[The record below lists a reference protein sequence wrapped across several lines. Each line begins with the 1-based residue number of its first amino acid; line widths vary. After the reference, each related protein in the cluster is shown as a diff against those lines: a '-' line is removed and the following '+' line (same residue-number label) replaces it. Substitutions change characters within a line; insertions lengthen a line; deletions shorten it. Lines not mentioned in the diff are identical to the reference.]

1 MPLINPDT
9 LSNPAI
15 GELAP
20 NQGIQ
25 QPIPVAAPAYPPG
38 YTFEDLKEKVKN
50 LKKQWESRIQTCKK
64 NRLLRNMQIDNEE
77 MRSRGKFK
85 PDEIY
90 IPYHVINDNI
100 TKESAA
106 YINFITRSKNAATFR
121 IRNSAE
127 VNNFENLERVFTGAV
142 RYEGYEHEVFPVID
156 GHALHGL
163 DSIEVKYE
171 PTRPGFFEFEHIGYE
186 NLWYPLK
193 VQRGRF
199 QYSPM
204 LVRNCEVTKE
214 ELKDVADI
222 DPAQLD
228 LLFVDKDKNDTE
240 KDYACVQKV
249 YYRIDGIVNIC
260 WMNVDVSTGFLRA
273 PKPLHLGR
281 WKIIVDEMTNI
292 EISRQPINETFYNI
306 VPFPYSITENKQ
318 LVETLGRAAL
328 DENTQEAVSSM
339 VSNIINAYHRAC
351 QTFWAPKNPTSST
364 EIEMLDLVLE
374 NGRGLSQPVDFFSH
388 PYPDAAGMTL
398 VQALITQNKAETSQ
412 INFAVGNRADFASR
426 KTAKEVDVAEDVDGE
441 LKATQVVL
449 FSSSWTQVLNIGYLI
464 FKSQVEIGTIKIEDF
479 DASILQKDLIL
490 QAAGINEVTQ
500 RKETLE
506 NLQNLWPI
514 IQSNPMVAQ
523 VVLRKIIQLM
533 VPSMSDEILM
543 AMQQAGMDQ
552 KAVLAGLVGIIKAIA
567 TEHPDV
573 IPPESM
579 GQLAQLLQQAE
590 QIVATPEIGQEQTPQ
605 NGNTQTNPSTTGA
618 ATPKTNS

>member
-1 MPLINPDT
+1 MTTEQP
-9 LSNPAI
+9 I
-15 GELAP
+15 GDIAP
-20 NQGIQ
+20 NGGMQ
-25 QPIPVAAPAYPPG
+25 QPPINAQAPVFPPG

-50 LKKQWESRIQTCKK
+50 LKKQWESRISQCTK

-77 MRSRGKFK
+77 MRQRGKFK
-85 PDEIY
+85 ADEIY

-106 YINFITRSKNAATFR
+106 YIKFITGSKNAATFKE
-121 IRNSAE
+121 RNSAA
-127 VNNFENLERVFTGAV
+127 VYNFEGLERLFTSAV
-142 RYEGYEHEVFPVID
+142 RYEGYEQEVFPVID

-171 PTRPGFFEFEHIGYE
+171 PSRPGFFEFEHIGRE
-186 NLWYPLK
+186 NLWFPLK

-214 ELKDVADI
+214 ELKNISDI

-249 YYRIDGIVNIC
+249 YYRIDGIVHIC
-260 WMNVDVSTGFLRA
+260 WMNVDISTNFLRA

-281 WKIIVDEMTNI
+281 WKIVVDEISGI

-306 VPFPYSITENKQ
+306 VVFPYSITENKQ
-318 LVETLGRAAL
+318 LIETLGRAAL

-364 EIEMLDLVLE
+364 EIEQLDLILE

-426 KTAKEVDVAEDVDGE
+426 KTAKEVDVAEDMDGE

-464 FKSQVEIGTIKIEDF
+464 FKSQIEIGTIQVDSF
-479 DASILQKDLIL
+479 DKSILEKDLIL

-514 IQSNPMVAQ
+514 IQANPAVSE

-533 VPSMSDEILM
+533 VPSMSDEILL
-543 AMQQAGMDQ
+543 AMQQAEMNEKGI
-552 KAVLAGLVGIIKAIA
+552 LAGLVQIIKAIA
-567 TEHPDV
+567 MEHPNV

-579 GQLAQLLQQAE
+579 GQLAQLIQQAE
-590 QIVATPEIGQEQTPQ
+590 QIIATPEPGEQPQEGAQ
-605 NGNTQTNPSTTGA
+605 NGQQPAGKAPA
-618 ATPKTNS
+618 AGVQ